1 MGSSMTQE
9 LSHKPH
15 QVLLASYFASLLVM
29 CMENV
34 MSGGGGRKG
43 GGLPSG
49 GVGVG
54 VTL

>member
-34 MSGGGGRKG
+34 MSGGGGKG
-43 GGLPSG
+43 GGLPSD